1 MGERLRQTLG
11 QELNPMPTV
20 SVEAGHSYTAEQI
33 KTLMKTGNHRRVVA
47 GVYQGFS
54 RKSIVAFLQRIKGD
68 KSKSADG
75 TPFESTGYI
84 PSADDLKRPVAEV
97 VKDINERRVAP
108 GKFTTSKKSD
118 TPDITVAALSKALD
132 EHPQLIPAIN
142 GALGYVRKVDAN
154 LLK

>member
-1 MGERLRQTLG
+1 MGERLRNDIR
-11 QELNPMPTV
+11 QELNPLPTV
-20 SVEAGHSYTAEQI
+20 SVEAGHSYTADQI
-33 KTLMKTGNHRRVVA
+33 KSLMKSGNYRRVVA

-54 RKSIVAFLQRIKGD
+54 RKSIVAFLQRTKGD

-75 TPFESTGYI
+75 TPFEGTGYI
-84 PSADDLKRPVAEV
+84 PSEDDLKRPVGEV
-97 VKDINERRVAP
+97 VKDINARRVAP
-108 GKFTTSKKSD
+108 GKFSTSKKSD

-132 EHPQLIPAIN
+132 DHPQLIPAIN